1 MAASDIGMLT
11 LVVGALVVFAGA
23 PGLASWMKA
32 HGPARETLTVG
43 M

>member
-23 PGLASWMKA
+23 LGWASWMEA
-32 HGPARETLTVG
+32 CGPRKKR
-43 M
+43 